1 MSLTQALSS
10 ALSGLQ
16 VNQAGIALVAAN
28 VANADTPGYTRKV
41 MDQVATGTSTS
52 IGVRVSDIQREID
65 LYIQRQ
71 LRIENSGASY
81 ADTRARMYSQ
91 LQEIYGQPGS
101 DTSLEGVYNSFTTA
115 LQVLSTSPDD
125 PGARTGVINSAQLL
139 AQQLNQLSSSIQS
152 QRANAELAISD
163 AVNKA
168 NEAMRQIASLNQQ
181 IAASTPGDAATAA
194 LLDNRDAYIDQ
205 LSQLMD
211 INVISGDRGQVTIF
225 TNSGTQL
232 VGSQAAQLSFDAVGT
247 MTPQS
252 QWNANP
258 ALRGVG
264 TITLIPP
271 AGTPVDLIQNRAIR
285 SGAIAAYLQMRDQD
299 LVQAQTQLDALAASM
314 AQALSNKAIPS
325 TAVSPAPQAGFDIDT
340 ADLLAGNTITINY
353 TDTATTTAHTITLVR
368 VDDPSALPLSNTA
381 TATANDTVF
390 GIDFSG
396 GMASVITQINTAL
409 TGTGMTASNPG
420 GTTLEILD
428 DGLANTVNV
437 DGLSAVATETSLA
450 GGSAEFPLFT
460 DGAAAY
466 TGAITGTG
474 SQLTGLAARIAVNPL
489 VAADSSNLIVYQAGT
504 PAGDDTRPNFIY
516 QQLTAAAQA
525 FSPTTGIGTVTAPFI
540 GSIPT
545 YLRQFIS
552 QQGEAASSADNLK
565 QGQEVVLNSL
575 QQRFNDASGVNVD
588 EEMANLLT
596 LQSSYAANARVVSAV
611 KDMLDALMQM

>member
-299 LVQAQTQLDALAASM
+299 LVHAQTQLDALAASM

-409 TGTGMTASNPG
+409 TGTGMTASNPS

-428 DGLANTVNV
+428 DGAANTVSV
-437 DGLSAVATETSLA
+437 DALSAVATETSLA